1 MSLLFWTD
9 LKHTQTNMK
18 IYRTFWNHTPAPP
31 RQPDFLS
38 NNGFSYVNILYVG
51 TEYEKERNFREKRK
65 EEESSLVGRCILTR
79 QILKVCQKGMNL
91 RIDFWPIDF
100 RLW

>member
-1 MSLLFWTD
+1 VKTHFRVIIQADRGFAQTATTQMSLLFWTD

-51 TEYEKERNFREKRK
+51 TEYEKERNSERRERK
-65 EEESSLVGRCILTR
+65 K
-79 QILKVCQKGMNL
+79 KVRWL
-91 RIDFWPIDF
+91 AVAF
-100 RLW
+100 